1 MRAHARYCRRM
12 AKTTLRLPFSGGRLR
27 AERERSGL
35 LQEQLAQRCI
45 DRGYAVSRAR
55 ISSVERGEMPS
66 APLLKALADA
76 LGIKIDVL
84 LDPEQDTAV
93 DQ

>member
-1 MRAHARYCRRM
+1 MRAHARYCQRM
-12 AKTTLRLPFSGGRLR
+12 AKTTLTLPFSGERLR

-45 DRGYAVSRAR
+45 DRGHVVSRAR

-76 LGIKIDVL
+76 LGVKVDAL
-84 LDPEQDTAV
+84 LDPEQDAAAE
-93 DQ
+93 Q